1 MKTLK
6 NLLDNQP
13 PSNYKEIAQMIMD
26 EHKDALNKADDK
38 TQPASDD
45 DTGISKKLRDTLKA
59 NLVGFGPHYN
69 ATLVQDIID
78 ARLLTWQAGGT
89 GISPQTFIK
98 LSESAESLKYQT
110 DIPKE
115 NSYTTDTTIPASH
128 LLNQFLKETDY
139 YTDFPDTDI
148 DAFISGDFIAL
159 GEAAALVH
167 SINPI
172 WVGFCFNSA
181 NAIALSGITLNATD
195 PMGPGSSELVALKN
209 LLTQNTVDASEPRPT
224 ILRSTVPALK
234 VLGLIDFINDI
245 NVTDE
250 SKAASNTHHYLH
262 GINEIP
268 EQLYITF
275 SKMWNYL
282 KALDTSLSTKNAAT
296 NEFAYAVVDLIE
308 QLRHLLIT
316 MVDRTRTLLSGR
328 IKDVKDDAFMG
339 KSDLGL
345 NKIVGVLE
353 SISAKASAD
362 QRRVVETVSVDFDEV
377 DNGDSTLLLNILSSL
392 LEDVRHA
399 ILVERFAHIY
409 IAERVPAINDRLR
422 KMRQDAQL
430 SLNTILSK
438 DFYKALPTPITDHG
452 LAQYLTSRFYDF
464 GGNYGPSVF
473 HDHSLLD
480 LLKKHDVNDDTA
492 VYHPSTDGQAL
503 IDKLNEMLGHDSDQE
518 DAVVVELKDRLIGLR
533 NQMDKT
539 FSEHRA
545 AKAAPSL
552 NILANPISVYPEDI
566 EMAKQAIKSLKKSMR
581 NHPLPLKPKMEADC
595 NKLITEFEAD
605 IAAAEEAIAENNAKT
620 TKPNSILNSNNADA
634 AAILDAD
641 KKSVI
646 DINTE
651 DKGFVFLDTK
661 EPTSDDNEA
670 VIDTNDT
677 SEAKESIDASK
688 APPFDAKAISKGFS
702 KLFDNKAIS
711 NLLGGKPKFL
721 DDEEFLNKADKTISE
736 VKGVLRDTEKEVK
749 HLLRDTEKALG
760 ESPAFMAAKDFFDIK
775 DTPASQPKASDSEDA
790 GKSDANQSVYDTFD
804 EYLEKLK
811 TQTARMNATD
821 TKDTSNTY
829 VGPKELILEAK
840 AALEIANDMLTGTS
854 GIIMKQVLGAKLVDT
869 INTILTETRE
879 VISIA
884 ETTGVHMNALR
895 QAITR
900 IKGTF
905 MATTT
910 AMTNLKEKSFALN
923 KVVYDLKCFIRAAE
937 SAVDENGHFIVS
949 EYKGIANADIQIKRV
964 NPDADTGYFD
974 TNEDIDGIIDSV
986 RALIVSI
993 RESIHKDNIEDSQ
1006 MLIAD
1011 MKLVSVAIKEHYH
1024 AVQAAAASASDD
1036 KDRFS
1041 GAKEHTLGANEP
1053 AYDVND
1059 LSYLKDISF
1068 SDEVIEAF
1076 ESNLVANEETLGD
1089 KDVISDADV
1098 DALISV
1104 TNAKS
1109 HLTCFIWAVKLAS
1122 KNGSFDMS
1130 KYQGMEHA
1138 SDQVPFNT
1146 MMSGDDVS
1154 EDDEVRDLVRGY
1166 LLASHVFKNQPEFM
1180 ETATTVACEERYIR
1194 DATTALSSC
1203 RVLIRDRASAHGKS
1217 VSDIYATIR
1226 ANRSNDPFVLNDDQT
1241 GWGLGLAELKSHLAI
1256 NPFDVPVGLLGERN
1270 LLDPSDSSTLPID
1283 DVGISFNDNDLAV
1296 EILEPEL
1303 DSDDPYCDLPDED
1316 DSDLDL
1322 DFYHGESFS
1331 MGPESIEEALRVS
1344 RAADDRYEKTVAGE
1358 LRRLLALEFTTKGSM

>member
-26 EHKDALNKADDK
+26 EHKDTLNKADDK
-38 TQPASDD
+38 NQPASDD
-45 DTGISKKLRDTLKA
+45 DTGISKKLRDTLKS

-181 NAIALSGITLNATD
+181 NAVALSGITLNATD
-195 PMGPGSSELVALKN
+195 PMGPDSSELVALKN
-209 LLTQNTVDASEPRPT
+209 LLTRNTVDVSEPRPT

-282 KALDTSLSTKNAAT
+282 KALDTSLSTKNADTA
-296 NEFAYAVVDLIE
+296 EFAYAAVDLIE

-316 MVDRTRTLLSGR
+316 MVNRTRTLLSGR

-353 SISAKASAD
+353 SIAAKARAD
-362 QRRVVETVSVDFDEV
+362 QKQVVENLSMDFDEV
-377 DNGDSTLLLNILSSL
+377 DGGDSTLLLNILSSL

-399 ILVERFAHIY
+399 ILVERFTHIY
-409 IAERVPAINDRLR
+409 IAERVPVINDRLR
-422 KMRQDAQL
+422 KMRQDAKL

-480 LLKKHDVNDDTA
+480 LLRKHDVNDDTA
-492 VYHPSTDGQAL
+492 VYNPHTDGNAL
-503 IDKLNEMLGHDSDQE
+503 IDELNEMLNIDNAQE
-518 DAVVVELKDRLIGLR
+518 DTVVVELKDKLIGLR
-533 NQMDKT
+533 DQMDKT

-545 AKAAPSL
+545 AKAAPTL

-566 EMAKQAIKSLKKSMR
+566 EMAKQEIKGLKKAMR
-581 NHPLPLKPKMEADC
+581 NHPFPLVSKIEVDC

-605 IAAAEEAIAENNAKT
+605 IAAAEQAIAENNANTNT
-620 TKPNSILNSNNADA
+620 TKPNSILNSNKADVE
-634 AAILDAD
+634 AIFEAN
-641 KKSVI
+641 KKSI
-646 DINTE
+646 ININTE
-651 DKGFVFLDTK
+651 DKGFAFLDAK

-670 VIDTNDT
+670 IFETSDT
-677 SEAKESIDASK
+677 SEAKESIDADTAST
-688 APPFDAKAISKGFS
+688 FDAKAISKGFS

-711 NLLGGKPKFL
+711 DLIGSKPKFL
-721 DDEEFLNKADKTISE
+721 DDENFMRKTDEAIND
-736 VKGVLRDTEKEVK
+736 VRA
-749 HLLRDTEKALG
+749 LLRNTEKAVG
-760 ESPAFMAAKDFFDIK
+760 DNPAFMVAKEFFDIN
-775 DTPASQPKASDSEDA
+775 DAPASQPKTPSAGESA
-790 GKSDANQSVYDTFD
+790 GKSDIDQSMYDTFD

-811 TQTARMNATD
+811 KQTARMKATD
-821 TKDTSNTY
+821 TRDADNTY
-829 VGPKELILEAK
+829 IGPKELILEAK
-840 AALEIANDMLTGTS
+840 AALEIANDMVTGTS

-869 INTILTETRE
+869 INTIITETHE
-879 VISIA
+879 VIGIA
-884 ETTGVHMNALR
+884 ETTGVHMNTLR
-895 QAITR
+895 GVFTR

-905 MATTT
+905 MTTTT
-910 AMTNLKEKSFALN
+910 AMSNLKEKSFALN
-923 KVVYDLKCFIRAAE
+923 KVVYDLECFIFAVND
-937 SAVDENGHFIVS
+937 AVDAHGDLSVS
-949 EYKGIANADIQIKRV
+949 RYKGIA
-964 NPDADTGYFD
+964 DANLQLKEQGLSTEHGYFD
-974 TNEDIDGIIDSV
+974 TQKDIDAIIDDV
-986 RALIVSI
+986 VAATKVIKANI
-993 RESIHKDNIEDSQ
+993 DEDNIEDSQ
-1006 MLIAD
+1006 MLIED
-1011 MKLVSVAIKEHYH
+1011 MKFVSAAIKAHYLE
-1024 AVQAAAASASDD
+1024 VQAASFPDD
-1036 KDRFS
+1036 KDNLF
-1041 GAKEHTLGANEP
+1041 A
-1053 AYDVND
+1053 D
-1059 LSYLKDISF
+1059 KDSSTDINVPVFDIKDFSF

-1076 ESNLVANEETLGD
+1076 ESNLVANEQILGD
-1089 KDVISDADV
+1089 KDVLSDANE

-1104 TNAKS
+1104 TNTKN

-1130 KYQGMEHA
+1130 KYQGVEHA

-1146 MMSGDDVS
+1146 LDSEDAVS

-1166 LLASHVFKNQPEFM
+1166 LVASHVVKNRPLKIES
-1180 ETATTVACEERYIR
+1180 TKAITCEKKYIR
-1194 DATTALSSC
+1194 DATIALSSC
-1203 RVLIRDRASAHGKS
+1203 RVLVRDRASTHGKS

-1226 ANRSNDPFVLNDDQT
+1226 ANRPTDPFALSDDQT
-1241 GWGLGLAELKSHLAI
+1241 GWGLGLAEIKSHLAI
-1256 NPFDVPVGLLGERN
+1256 NPFDVPVGLSGKRN
-1270 LLDPSDSSTLPID
+1270 YLVPSDWSTLPID

-1303 DSDDPYCDLPDED
+1303 DGDDFGEPYED
-1316 DSDLDL
+1316 DFDFDPDSDDL
-1322 DFYHGESFS
+1322 DFYHGKSFS
-1331 MGPESIEEALRVS
+1331 MGPESIEEALRIS
-1344 RAADDRYEKTVAGE
+1344 RAADDRYENTVAGE
-1358 LRRLLALEFTTKGSM
+1358 LRRLLALEAGKLDNSK

>member
-6 NLLDNQP
+6 NLLDNKP
-13 PSNYKEIAQMIMD
+13 PSDYKEIAQMIMD
-26 EHKDALNKADDK
+26 EHKDTLNKADDK

-316 MVDRTRTLLSGR
+316 MADRTRTLLSGR

-422 KMRQDAQL
+422 KMRQDAKL

-480 LLKKHDVNDDTA
+480 LIQKHDVNDDTA

-661 EPTSDDNEA
+661 EPTSDDNE
-670 VIDTNDT
+670 VIFDTNDT

-688 APPFDAKAISKGFS
+688 EPSFDAKAISQGFS

-721 DDEEFLNKADKTISE
+721 DDEEFLNKADKTINE

-749 HLLRDTEKALG
+749 HLLRDTEKAFG

-775 DTPASQPKASDSEDA
+775 DTPASQPKEPDSEDA

-821 TKDTSNTY
+821 TKDASNTY

-910 AMTNLKEKSFALN
+910 AMSNLKEKSFALN
-923 KVVYDLKCFIRAAE
+923 KVVYDLECFIFAVND
-937 SAVDENGHFIVS
+937 AVDAHGDLSVS
-949 EYKGIANADIQIKRV
+949 RYKGIA
-964 NPDADTGYFD
+964 DANLQLKKQGLSTEHGYFD
-974 TNEDIDGIIDSV
+974 TKKDIDAIIDDV
-986 RALIVSI
+986 VAATKVIKANI
-993 RESIHKDNIEDSQ
+993 DEDNIEDSQ
-1006 MLIAD
+1006 MLIED
-1011 MKLVSVAIKEHYH
+1011 MKFVSAAIKAHYLE
-1024 AVQAAAASASDD
+1024 VQAASFPDD
-1036 KDRFS
+1036 KDNLFADKDS
-1041 GAKEHTLGANEP
+1041 STDINVP
-1053 AYDVND
+1053 AFDVKD
-1059 LSYLKDISF
+1059 FSYLKDISF

-1076 ESNLVANEETLGD
+1076 ESNLVANEQILGD
-1089 KDVISDADV
+1089 KDVLSDADV